1 MSEPPEPLRVV
12 VADDHPFYRRGLTR
26 SLTASGVAV
35 VAEAPSGA
43 AAVQAVR
50 DTLPDVVVMDLN
62 MPGVSGLEAT
72 RQVLDEAPETRVLM
86 LTVSADET
94 DVAEAIATGA
104 CGYVLKDRP
113 VQEVIAG
120 VRAAA
125 AGGSHFTAQLAMPLL
140 RRLREGSSLA
150 VDLTGIAFDA
160 NEREVLALVVEGRA
174 DHEIAAALD
183 IGIDDVRALA
193 AAILSKLH
201 RESRVKAAL
210 EASAG
215 RRR

>member
-1 MSEPPEPLRVV
+1 MSGPPEPLRVV

-50 DTLPDVVVMDLN
+50 ETLPDVVVMDLN

-72 RQVLDEAPETRVLM
+72 RQVLDEAPGTRVLM
-86 LTVSADET
+86 LTVSADEA
-94 DVAEAIATGA
+94 DVADAIAAGA
-104 CGYVLKDRP
+104 CGYLLKDRP

-125 AGGSHFTAQLAMPLL
+125 AGGSHFSAQLAMPLL
-140 RRLREGSSLA
+140 RRLREGSSIA
-150 VDLTGIAFDA
+150 VDLTGVAFDA
-160 NEREVLALVVEGRA
+160 NEREVLALMAEGRA

-183 IGIDDVRALA
+183 IGIDDVRAHA

>member
-1 MSEPPEPLRVV
+1 MDGEPEPLRVV
-12 VADDHPFYRRGLTR
+12 VADDHPFYRRGLAR
-26 SLTASGVAV
+26 SLTASGVTV

-43 AAVQAVR
+43 AALQAVR
-50 DTLPDVVVMDLN
+50 ETSPDVVVMDLN

-72 RQVLDEAPETRVLM
+72 RQVLAEAPETRVLV
-86 LTVSADET
+86 LTVSAQET
-94 DVAEAIATGA
+94 DIADAIAAGA

-125 AGGSHFTAQLAMPLL
+125 AGESHFSSQLAMPLL
-140 RRLREGSSLA
+140 RRLRDGSGIA
-150 VDLTGIAFDA
+150 VDVTGVAFDEP
-160 NEREVLALVVEGRA
+160 ERAVLAQLAEGRA
-174 DHEIAAALD
+174 DHEIAVAMG
-183 IGIDDVRALA
+183 IGIDDVRAHA
-193 AAILSKLH
+193 ASILSKLH